1 MTTLMDWQ
9 VRLHELAALFPQYCA
24 DNDVAVLS
32 PADQWGLYRFLT
44 RLAKGK

>member
-1 MTTLMDWQ
+1 MNTLMDLQ
-9 VRLHELAALFPQYCA
+9 ARLHELTALFPQYCA
-24 DNDVAVLS
+24 GNDVAVLS